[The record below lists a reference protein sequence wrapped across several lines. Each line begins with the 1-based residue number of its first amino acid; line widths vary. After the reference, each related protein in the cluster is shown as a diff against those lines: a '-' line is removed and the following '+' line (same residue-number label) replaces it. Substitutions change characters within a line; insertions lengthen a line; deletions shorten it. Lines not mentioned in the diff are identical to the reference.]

1 MIIVGIFVF
10 CNTFQVMYYAI
21 TYKGMTYPGYIMFLV
36 SSFLATFN
44 SSINVV
50 VYGIFN
56 EKYRKILRSCFST
69 KRLFERNAE
78 ADANNDIIQKTIK
91 FSVIRH

>member
-1 MIIVGIFVF
+1 
-10 CNTFQVMYYAI
+10 
-21 TYKGMTYPGYIMFLV
+21 MTYIMFLL

-56 EKYRKILRSCFST
+56 EKYRKIFKSYFST
-69 KRLFERNAE
+69 KRLFERNAKTE
-78 ADANNDIIQKTIK
+78 NANNDVIQKSIK
-91 FSVIRH
+91 MSVIRH